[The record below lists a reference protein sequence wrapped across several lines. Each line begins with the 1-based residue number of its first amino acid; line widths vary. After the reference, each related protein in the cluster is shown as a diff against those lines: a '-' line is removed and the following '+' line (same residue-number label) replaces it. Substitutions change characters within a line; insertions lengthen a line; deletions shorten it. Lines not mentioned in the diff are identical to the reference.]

1 MSRFVRILPAILA
14 AALVCASCGNKAAI
28 DGILAQA
35 PSSEVIVKV
44 LDVNIMETI
53 DTVRTGADGK
63 FSFKLDIEKGQ
74 PEFVYLFH
82 SDKKIASLLL
92 ERGDR
97 VSVEADTL
105 GNWTVSGSEESAK
118 LAQVEK
124 SYNEALRR
132 MQALSDALQAA
143 EPNSSEAQEIK
154 RRMGQEYVS
163 YYRDRVRYVMENSH
177 SLTIIPVFYQRLG
190 DNLPVFGQSTDAIH
204 FSNACD
210 SLMTVYPESKYVKA
224 LLGEAKSRNNFM
236 DFEMRL
242 RNATEIGFPDI
253 NLPDINARKV
263 ALSSLESKVVMV
275 QFWSAA
281 EASQKMFNQDVLK
294 PVYEEFHGRGFE
306 IYQVSLDTDK
316 TMWAR
321 VVKEQNMP
329 WISVSDA
336 RGSASPYVTLYNIPA
351 LPATYIISNGA
362 LVDGKVVDAKS
373 LRKLLEGLL
382 K

>member
-1 MSRFVRILPAILA
+1 
-14 AALVCASCGNKAAI
+14 
-28 DGILAQA
+28 
-35 PSSEVIVKV
+35 
-44 LDVNIMETI
+44 
-53 DTVRTGADGK
+53 
-63 FSFKLDIEKGQ
+63 
-74 PEFVYLFH
+74 
-82 SDKKIASLLL
+82 
-92 ERGDR
+92 
-97 VSVEADTL
+97 
-105 GNWTVSGSEESAK
+105 
-118 LAQVEK
+118 
-124 SYNEALRR
+124 

-253 NLPDINARKV
+253 SLPDINARKV
-263 ALSSLESKVVMV
+263 ALSRLESKVGMV
-275 QFWSAA
+275 QYWSAA
-281 EASQKMFNQDVLK
+281 EASQKMFKQDVHK

>member
-1 MSRFVRILPAILA
+1 MLA
-14 AALVCASCGNKAAI
+14 AALVFASCGKKAAI
-28 DGILAQA
+28 DGILAQV

-44 LDVNIMETI
+44 LDVNRMETI
-53 DTVRTGADGK
+53 DTIRTGADGK
-63 FSFKLDIEKGQ
+63 FSYKLEIEKGQ

-97 VSVEADTL
+97 VSVEVDTL

-124 SYNEALRR
+124 SYNDALRR
-132 MQALSDALQAA
+132 MQALSDALLAA
-143 EPNSSEAQEIK
+143 DPNSSEAQEIK

-236 DFEMRL
+236 DLEMRL

-253 NLPDINARKV
+253 SLPDINASKV
-263 ALSSLESKVVMV
+263 TLSSLDSRVVMV

-294 PVYEEFHGRGFE
+294 PVYDEFHGRGFE

-321 VVKEQNMP
+321 VVKEQKMP
-329 WISVSDA
+329 WISVCDA

-362 LVDGKVVDAKS
+362 LVDGKAVDAKS